1 MPLGRAKRKGAGRNV
16 EKMRNKKKDKAIVNK
31 MICVPFQSAKISRNF
46 RDLKSSQMM
55 RIGS

>member
-16 EKMRNKKKDKAIVNK
+16 KMRNKKKDKAIVNK
-31 MICVPFQSAKISRNF
+31 MICAPFQSTKISRNF

>member
-1 MPLGRAKRKGAGRNV
+1 MPLGRVKRKGAGKNV
-16 EKMRNKKKDKAIVNK
+16 EMRNKKKDKAIVNK

-55 RIGS
+55 RVGN